1 MRHAQIDPALFSKH
15 RDRLRDLLP
24 PRCVAILHAA
34 DIMPT
39 SADGTMRHHAAPDL
53 FHLTGIEQPESM
65 LVLSPD
71 AVDPSQREILFIR
84 RPSDELATWE
94 GHTLSQDEARAISG
108 IGQIKWTCDAPAIL
122 HRLLCHAETVFLNAN
137 EHERSVSPIEPRDLR
152 LGRELMHRYPL
163 HRYGRLAP
171 LMRRL
176 RAIKSP
182 QEIELLRHSVAI
194 TADGFRRVAGM
205 LRPGVMEYEIE
216 AEFLHEFTRQ
226 RATMAYQPII
236 ASGANACV
244 LHYTANDAPC
254 RDGELLLVDVG
265 ARHANYNADLT
276 RVLPVSGRF
285 TPRQRDVYESV
296 LRVMRDSISRA
307 VPGTVHRDWH
317 RAAQVQMAGELV
329 RLGLI
334 TAAEAAADSIESP
347 ACRKYFMHGLGH
359 PLGLDVHD
367 IAPLEG
373 RFESGWVITVE
384 PGIYIREEGIGI
396 RLENDV
402 LLTDSG
408 PVDLMAD
415 IPVEPD
421 AIEDLMRGGR

>member
-1 MRHAQIDPALFSKH
+1 
-15 RDRLRDLLP
+15 
-24 PRCVAILHAA
+24 
-34 DIMPT
+34 
-39 SADGTMRHHAAPDL
+39 
-53 FHLTGIEQPESM
+53 
-65 LVLSPD
+65 
-71 AVDPSQREILFIR
+71 
-84 RPSDELATWE
+84 
-94 GHTLSQDEARAISG
+94 
-108 IGQIKWTCDAPAIL
+108 
-122 HRLLCHAETVFLNAN
+122 
-137 EHERSVSPIEPRDLR
+137 
-152 LGRELMHRYPL
+152 
-163 HRYGRLAP
+163 
-171 LMRRL
+171 MRRL

-216 AEFLHEFTRQ
+216 AEFLHKFTRQ

-244 LHYTANDAPC
+244 LHYTTNDAPC

-285 TPRQRDVYESV
+285 TSRQRDVYESV